1 MLKITRPSFLHRT
14 LAGSAQAALVALLP
28 VAALAQTMVPGQI
41 KVGMEITYPPF
52 ESWQGDKV
60 VGFDPDMAEMLG
72 RQMKAKPSFVD
83 TKFPSLI
90 LGLGGGQF
98 DAVISGMY
106 ITPERTAQ
114 ADAIGYARTGASIM
128 VAKDGGVNP
137 KTEQDLCG
145 LKVGLQAGTS
155 WVNALKKLST
165 DYCVPNG
172 KPAVAVSEFPTAPEA
187 SQALLSKNIQAE
199 LEIAGAAKMMA
210 ERSKARIVIS
220 STALVYPQTLGIYVK
235 KGNTALYQSLEKALA
250 AAQANGEYA
259 ALVKKYELEPVASK

>member
-1 MLKITRPSFLHRT
+1 MMKTIRT
-14 LAGSAQAALVALLP
+14 ASLNRSLLAVALAALLP
-28 VAALAQTMVPGQI
+28 VAAFAQTMAPGQI

-72 RQMKAKPSFVD
+72 RVLKSKPAFVD

-90 LGLGGGQF
+90 LGLGSGQF

-114 ADAIGYARTGASIM
+114 ADAIAYARTGASIM
-128 VAKDGGVNP
+128 VAKDGGVSP

-145 LKVGLQAGTS
+145 LKVGLQQGTS
-155 WVNALKKLST
+155 WVAALKKLSA

-187 SQALLSKNIQAE
+187 SQALLSKNIQAQ
-199 LEIAGAAKMMA
+199 LEIAGAAKMLA
-210 ERSKARIVIS
+210 ERSKSRIVVS
-220 STALVYPQTLGIYVK
+220 SPALVYPQTLGMYVK

-250 AAQANGEYA
+250 AAQASGEYA
-259 ALVKKYELEPVASK
+259 ALVKKYDLEPVVTK